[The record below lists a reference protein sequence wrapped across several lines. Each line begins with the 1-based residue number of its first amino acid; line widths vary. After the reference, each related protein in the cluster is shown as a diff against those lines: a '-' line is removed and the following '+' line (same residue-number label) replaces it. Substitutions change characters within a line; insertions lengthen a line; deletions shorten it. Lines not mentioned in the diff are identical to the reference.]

1 MHYHNRYNSP
11 PEPINIFN
19 VLLHAKQQQEEHM
32 SGVNNIIDDASLF
45 EEPDEIRARQHMR
58 DQTFLELNKISERDV

>member
-1 MHYHNRYNSP
+1 
-11 PEPINIFN
+11 
-19 VLLHAKQQQEEHM
+19 M